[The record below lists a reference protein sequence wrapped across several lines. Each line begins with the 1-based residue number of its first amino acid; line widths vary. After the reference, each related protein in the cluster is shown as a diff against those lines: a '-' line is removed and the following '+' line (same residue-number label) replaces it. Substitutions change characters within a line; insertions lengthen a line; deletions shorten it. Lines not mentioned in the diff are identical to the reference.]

1 MSSRVRS
8 RVITIL
14 GCVVIGCGRAPAP
27 ERTFELRG
35 QILAVRPNDEVL
47 IAHEDIKGFMPA
59 MTMPYRVR
67 DPQLLHGRAPGDLI
81 TATLVVGANDAWL
94 TRIDKTGTAPL
105 PAAGGGEPGPLAS
118 QLLRAGDLVPDTTL
132 SDERGRALTVR
143 DLRASAV
150 AITFIYT
157 QCPLPQFCPL
167 MDRRFAEVQRIATAD
182 PALQGR
188 VKLLSVSFDPD
199 ADTPAVR
206 RAHAKKL
213 GADPLLWRFVTAPR
227 ADVDRFASAFGVG
240 VVRETDGTITHNLRT
255 AVVGP
260 DGRLFSVYDGS
271 AWTPEQIADDMR
283 RALNR

>member
-8 RVITIL
+8 RVIAIL
-14 GCVVIGCGRAPAP
+14 CYVVVGCARTPSS
-27 ERTFELRG
+27 ERVFELRG
-35 QILAVRPNDEVL
+35 QILAVRPNHEVL

-67 DPQLLHGRAPGDLI
+67 DPQLLQGRVAGDLI
-81 TATLVVGANDAWL
+81 TATLVVAANDAWL
-94 TRIDKTGTAPL
+94 TRIEKTGSAPV
-105 PAAGGGEPGPLAS
+105 PAAESSDAS
-118 QLLRAGDLVPDTTL
+118 APASPLLRAGDAVPATALT
-132 SDERGRALTVR
+132 DERGRALTFR

-157 QCPLPQFCPL
+157 RCPLPQFCPL

-182 PALQGR
+182 RALQKR
-188 VKLLSVSFDPD
+188 VQLLSVSFDPD
-199 ADTPAVR
+199 IDTPAVL
-206 RAHAKKL
+206 RAHALKL
-213 GADPLLWRFVTAPR
+213 GADPSLWRFVTARR
-227 ADVDRFASAFGVG
+227 AEVDRFASAFGVG
-240 VVRETDGTITHNLRT
+240 VIRESDGTITHNLRT

-283 RALNR
+283 RALQQ